1 MAVPTVALF
10 LLSLRAIN
18 IFTHIAPPRFNLSPP
33 PTTPS
38 PFKCLLL
45 LIPSPQYSRLQRNDK
60 LMAYLTPIV
69 NILSTFSDTLG
80 EGIGL
85 VFSPVKTISIGIGV
99 FHRVA
104 TDIMASYEK
113 LVYLFERMHFFLQRL
128 QRYTGISLPPD
139 MIDLLGKI
147 MAQVL
152 SVLAYST
159 HAMKQCRAREF
170 FRRLVGRT
178 DVENG
183 LQRNL
188 EITHRVDVNVKAN
201 MEFNHHVV
209 HKVTALEGVVDDVLS
224 NANMIREGVRN
235 VNDNVTSMKHA
246 MNGAQRNQ
254 LREKLMAWLA
264 PPDPSINHNTACG
277 TQHEGT
283 ASWFLE
289 SDTFDEWKQNDSV
302 LWIRGNP
309 GSRKTVL
316 CSSASQILTG
326 MFYISFSKLVTMGRN
341 SPASVRSQIAFK
353 ARSKLPIFVILDTL
367 DECPNPGDSSPR
379 EKVLYFLE
387 DLLGLNDL
395 NLHICITSRPDW
407 GAWTAG
413 QNSRHCAYAI
423 SRQSRDSA
431 D

>member
-1 MAVPTVALF
+1 M
-10 LLSLRAIN
+10 
-18 IFTHIAPPRFNLSPP
+18 
-33 PTTPS
+33 
-38 PFKCLLL
+38 
-45 LIPSPQYSRLQRNDK
+45 
-60 LMAYLTPIV
+60 
-69 NILSTFSDTLG
+69 FSDTLG
-80 EGIGL
+80 EGIGI

-128 QRYTGISLPPD
+128 KRYTRIPLPPD

-209 HKVTALEGVVDDVLS
+209 HRVTALEGVVDDVLS

-316 CSSASQILTG
+316 CVIAHHYFDFKEAAKRDVRGLLASLLNSSSASQILTG
-326 MFYISFSKLVTMGRN
+326 MFYISFSKLVTMGLN
-341 SPASVRSQIAFK
+341 SPASSSGLGCMDGRPKLEALCIRHLTPKSGFGGLTAFQRATQRGYDDIAQI
-353 ARSKLPIFVILDTL
+353 
-367 DECPNPGDSSPR
+367 
-379 EKVLYFLE
+379 
-387 DLLGLNDL
+387 LL
-395 NLHICITSRPDW
+395 
-407 GAWTAG
+407 
-413 QNSRHCAYAI
+413 
-423 SRQSRDSA
+423 
-431 D
+431 